1 MTAHTLAEQR
11 NFSGAVI
18 ELVREKGGG
27 VSFVEIEDLLSPFM
41 TVQGE
46 RSLALP
52 DHANIILWMNMSETV
67 SHLIEELVNNK
78 VLVYSPVEWLVYLID
93 RKLPTLPLATEARS
107 YDTPHWLPV
116 AFNPGEQFPR
126 EDHNP
131 NPHS

>member
-1 MTAHTLAEQR
+1 VTAHTLAEQR
-11 NFSGAVI
+11 DFSGAVI

-78 VLVYSPVEWLVYLID
+78 VLVYSPVEWLVYLVD
-93 RKLPTLPLATEARS
+93 RKLPKLPLATEARS
-107 YDTPHWLPV
+107 YDTPH
-116 AFNPGEQFPR
+116 
-126 EDHNP
+126 
-131 NPHS
+131 